1 MVIVNQ
7 QSSTA
12 NSNQLLQQVRVLDP
26 IANIDR
32 VADVLIVN
40 GIIQQI
46 DREIAPPADIPV
58 LDCRGCILGPGL
70 VDLYSHSGEPGFETR
85 ETLESLLQAA
95 MAGGFT
101 RLGIL
106 PNTHPAIDSPAGL
119 AHIRSRV
126 NTLQPPLPQL
136 YLWGAAT
143 HETGGEQMTELGE
156 LASAGAIGWTDGQP
170 LANLQLVRRLL
181 EYAQPFDRPLALVP
195 CDRQLMAD
203 GIVREGENSI
213 RWGLPGNP
221 ALSETAALA
230 AILECA
236 AATRTQVHLMRVSTA
251 RSVDLIQA
259 AKERGVPITASAVWM
274 HLLLDTDSLSSYD
287 PNLQIQP
294 PLGNPN
300 DRLALIEGVKSGII
314 DAIAVDHTPYT
325 YEEKT
330 VAFAQ
335 APAGAIGLE
344 LALPLLWQA
353 LVQNGD
359 WSALTLWRAL
369 STQPAE
375 CLQQPAAQVA
385 IGQPAEL
392 TLFHPDRVWTVGEST
407 LQSLSYN
414 TPWLGKWVTGRVL
427 QTWCRSPV

>member
-1 MVIVNQ
+1 VSHQ
-7 QSSTA
+7 PSTA
-12 NSNQLLQQVRVLDP
+12 NRNQLLQQVRVLDP
-26 IANIDR
+26 ATKIDR
-32 VADVLIVN
+32 IADVLIVD

-46 DREIAPPADIPV
+46 DLDIAPPAALPI

-70 VDLYSHSGEPGFETR
+70 VDLYSHSGEPGFEAR

-119 AHIRSRV
+119 AQIRARLD
-126 NTLQPPLPQL
+126 TLNSPLPKL

-143 HETGGEQMTELGE
+143 HATAGEQMTELGE

-170 LANLQLVRRLL
+170 LGNLQLVRRLL
-181 EYAQPFDRPLALVP
+181 EYAQPFDRPVALFP

-213 RWGLPGNP
+213 RLGLPGNP
-221 ALSETAALA
+221 AVSETAALA
-230 AILECA
+230 AILECTA
-236 AATRTQVHLMRVSTA
+236 VTRTPVHLMRVSTA
-251 RSVDLIQA
+251 RSVELIQA

-274 HLLLDTDSLSSYD
+274 QLLLDTDSLASYD

-294 PLGNPN
+294 PLGNPR
-300 DRLALIEGVKSGII
+300 DRLALIEGVKSGVI

-353 LVQNGD
+353 LVKDGD
-359 WSALTLWRAL
+359 WSALALWRAL
-369 STQPAE
+369 STQPAV
-375 CLQQPAAQVA
+375 CLQQPPARVA

-392 TLFHPDRVWTVGEST
+392 TLFNPDRVWTVDRST
-407 LQSLSYN
+407 LNSLSDN
-414 TPWLGKWVTGRVL
+414 TPWLGRSVTGRVR
-427 QTWCRSPV
+427 QTWC

>member
-1 MVIVNQ
+1 MSATNC
-7 QSSTA
+7 
-12 NSNQLLQQVRVLDP
+12 NQLLQQVRVLDP
-26 IANIDR
+26 VTKTDRIADVLIVEGTIANIDR
-32 VADVLIVN
+32 EIV
-40 GIIQQI
+40 
-46 DREIAPPADIPV
+46 PPADIPV

-70 VDLYSHSGEPGFETR
+70 VDLYSHSGEPGFEAR

-95 MAGGFT
+95 IAGGFT

-119 AHIRSRV
+119 AHIRARLE
-126 NTLQPPLPQL
+126 TLPSPLPKL

-143 HETGGEQMTELGE
+143 HATAGEQMTELGE

-170 LANLQLVRRLL
+170 LGNLQLVRRLL
-181 EYAQPFDRPLALVP
+181 EYAQPFDLPVALVP

-213 RWGLPGNP
+213 RLGLPGNP
-221 ALSETAALA
+221 AVSETAALA

-236 AATRTQVHLMRVSTA
+236 AATRTPVHIMRVSTA

-274 HLLLDTDSLSSYD
+274 HLLLDTDSLNSYD

-294 PLGNPN
+294 PLGNPR
-300 DRLALIEGVKSGII
+300 DRLALIEGVKSGVI

-369 STQPAE
+369 STQPAA
-375 CLQQPAAQVA
+375 CLQQPPIRIE

-392 TLFHPDRVWTVGEST
+392 TLFNPEPLWVVSHST
-407 LQSLSYN
+407 LQSLSDN
-414 TPWLGKWVTGRVL
+414 TPWLGRSVTGRVR
-427 QTWCRSPV
+427 QTWC